1 MPSVEP
7 SVEIVQEQPEDAAEI
22 ERLLDLAFGPDRL
35 TKTAYR
41 LREGVSPV
49 PELCLVA
56 RENGVLRAS
65 NRFWP
70 VRIGEGI
77 WPALLLG
84 PLAVD
89 PEHRGRGLGIELMR
103 RGLEQARM
111 MGHARIIL
119 VGDEPYYARVG
130 FSRAKAVGLALPGPV
145 DERRLLALELVPGS
159 FEGVSGMVHRAI
171 AEMSAGKIS
180 ATLAPPCQQ

>member
-1 MPSVEP
+1 MPE
-7 SVEIVQEQPEDAAEI
+7 VEIVQERPEDAAEI
-22 ERLLDLAFGPDRL
+22 EALLDLALGPDRL

-41 LREGVSPV
+41 LREGVAPI

-56 RENGVLRAS
+56 REGGILRAS

-70 VRIGEGI
+70 VRIGDAGL
-77 WPALLLG
+77 PALLLG
-84 PLAVD
+84 PLAVH
-89 PEHRGRGLGIELMR
+89 PEHQGRGFGIELMR
-103 RGLEQARM
+103 RGLEMARA
-111 MGHARIIL
+111 MGHARVIL

-159 FEGVSGMVHRAI
+159 MEGISGMVRRNL
-171 AEMSAGKIS
+171 AEAPAEASAS
-180 ATLAPPCQQ
+180 LAPPGQHQAAEH